1 MAQRRERS
9 ADLGP
14 EVAAA
19 ASALRALVDAW
30 TLRALPLLEATE
42 LESPADVLAAH
53 STVYELQKYAVAR
66 RLDRDAAFGMW
77 RRDMLWRLRTY
88 GGVDSMPE
96 RITLPAIYISHAVRV
111 TPSKRMN
118 YTRDR
123 EGGLVW
129 VASSGMFQGA
139 AFEALVGA
147 RCMVWTTVYVMEV
160 IRSDL
165 RRHFNANVELDDP
178 RLTII
183 ADLAEF
189 DYWRSPYS
197 MGLAKQLALLV
208 QEHYPEVMK
217 RFLIVN
223 APWAFSAVWAVVKHF
238 FDAAVVAKCALVGAA
253 STHDALLE
261 HIADDQIPQYLGG
274 AFVPPDGDPECANFF
289 CRCGALPDDAA
300 AEPEL
305 DAAVE
310 GMTIELADIE

>member
-1 MAQRRERS
+1 MRQLAMCI
-9 ADLGP
+9 AT
-14 EVAAA
+14 AAA
-19 ASALRALVDAW
+19 
-30 TLRALPLLEATE
+30 LLEQLPAPTALCVATGQC
-42 LESPADVLAAH
+42 SG
-53 STVYELQKYAVAR
+53 
-66 RLDRDAAFGMW
+66 AAFG
-77 RRDMLWRLRTY
+77 LR
-88 GGVDSMPE
+88 VVRHE
-96 RITLPAIYISHAVRV
+96 LIHSHARQ
-111 TPSKRMN
+111 P
-118 YTRDR
+118 
-123 EGGLVW
+123 LW

-147 RCMVWTTVYVMEV
+147 QCMVWTTVYVMEV
-160 IRSDL
+160 IRADL

-178 RLTII
+178 RLTIV

-197 MGLAKQLALLV
+197 MGLAKQLASLV

-238 FDAAVVAKCALVGAA
+238 FDAGVVAKCALVGAA
-253 STHDALLE
+253 STHAALLE

-274 AFVPPDGDPECANFF
+274 TFVPPDGDRECANFF
-289 CRCGALPDDAA
+289 CRCGALPDDAT